1 MGSGFEPSQLG
12 PFFVKWNPYVSNVQG
27 NENWFE
33 NPGVVGETDRGKN
46 YRVRLKRGK
55 RLLVVISYQD
65 GRKIK
70 CSRNRDSTVS

>member
-12 PFFVKWNPYVSNVQG
+12 PFFVKWNPCVSNVQG

-33 NPGVVGETDRGKN
+33 NRGVVGETDWGKN

-55 RLLVVISYQD
+55 RLLVGVI
-65 GRKIK
+65 GRSEKLSVRE
-70 CSRNRDSTVS
+70 SRDFSVS